1 MQEVKNFSSGV
12 LSNGGA
18 IQRVQ
23 DREAKRERERLEKEA
38 YEKHAAE
45 SAARRNK
52 AREDRAIELAEQFK
66 ARQAAEEEKQ
76 RKAAEKFARDE
87 EERLKGVAA
96 KEAARL
102 ARQQDLE
109 RRLAE
114 NRAIEEE
121 KQRKAAEKVARDEE
135 ERLRGAAE
143 KEAARLARQQDLER
157 RLAEKKEK
165 EVAAQAAAEVAALLA
180 KQQEQERQNQKQ
192 TQAAALLDDLSKAP
206 ETPKPEAPKPALIA
220 KELEDPEEPEELEAE
235 EPALQIVKGEV
246 HVPAS
251 MPAMDASA
259 GTETELPAA
268 YDMSALMPA
277 PAVLTVEAAP
287 QPEVQ
292 VESGK
297 ELIDRI
303 LSGTEQS
310 PENQEQAPQSARS
323 ENRFQKIINANR
335 DLAKENQTL
344 KAKVEKLLDEVHG
357 YQVEGELVGSI
368 LDTQERAK
376 RQAPPKNLLE
386 RHLKP
391 DLFNVVNEA
400 KQEILNYLSTRED
413 EVDHSFKSALFVKYM
428 QDPFYMNMFVQ
439 NNEISRWWA
448 TIDSIYNS
456 IEMPPPD
463 WSKVKITQYKEKS
476 EHRPQPIRAR
486 TATLGAPVAS
496 SEQPMDRIAQHLG
509 NMGI

>member
-1 MQEVKNFSSGV
+1 MEAVKNFSSGV

-38 YEKHAAE
+38 YEKDAAE
-45 SAARRNK
+45 SVARRNK
-52 AREDRAIELAEQFK
+52 AREERVIELAEQTK

-76 RKAAEKFARDE
+76 RKAAEKSAR
-87 EERLKGVAA
+87 
-96 KEAARL
+96 
-102 ARQQDLE
+102 
-109 RRLAE
+109 
-114 NRAIEEE
+114 
-121 KQRKAAEKVARDEE
+121 EE

-143 KEAARLARQQDLER
+143 KEATRLARQQDLDR

-165 EVAAQAAAEVAALLA
+165 EATAKAAAEVAVLLA
-180 KQQEQERQNQKQ
+180 KQQDLERQNKKQ
-192 TQAAALLDDLSKAP
+192 AQTVALLDSLSKAP
-206 ETPKPEAPKPALIA
+206 DEPKTEDPAPVEAARLFEDSEESE
-220 KELEDPEEPEELEAE
+220 ELELPEELV
-235 EPALQIVKGEV
+235 LQAVKGEV

-251 MPAMDASA
+251 IPTMDTSEGAK
-259 GTETELPAA
+259 TELQPA
-268 YDMSALMPA
+268 YDISALMPA
-277 PAVLTVEAAP
+277 PAVLTVEVTP
-287 QPEVQ
+287 QSEVQ

-303 LSGTEQS
+303 LSGTEQP
-310 PENQEQAPQSARS
+310 PENQEQATQSSRS

-344 KAKVEKLLDEVHG
+344 KAKVEKLLDEVHS
-357 YQVEGELVGSI
+357 YQIEGELVGSI
-368 LDTQERAK
+368 LDTQERVK
-376 RQAPPKNLLE
+376 RQPPEKNLLE

-400 KQEILNYLSTRED
+400 KQEMRKYLSTRED
-413 EVDHSFKSALFVKYM
+413 EIDHSFKSALFLKYM
-428 QDPFYMNMFVQ
+428 QDPFYMNVFVQ
-439 NNEISRWWA
+439 NNEISRWGA
-448 TIDSIYNS
+448 TIDSIYNA
-456 IEMPPPD
+456 IELPPPD
-463 WSKVKITQYKEKS
+463 WSKVKITQYKERS

-486 TATLGAPVAS
+486 TAALGSPVAS

>member
-12 LSNGGA
+12 LTNGGA

-38 YEKHAAE
+38 YEKHATE

-52 AREDRAIELAEQFK
+52 AREDRAIELAEQSK

-76 RKAAEKFARDE
+76 RKAAEKSARDE
-87 EERLKGVAA
+87 EERLKVLAA

-102 ARQQDLE
+102 AKQQDLD

-114 NRAIEEE
+114 N
-121 KQRKAAEKVARDEE
+121 KK
-135 ERLRGAAE
+135 
-143 KEAARLARQQDLER
+143 KEAA
-157 RLAEKKEK
+157 K
-165 EVAAQAAAEVAALLA
+165 QAAAEVAALLA
-180 KQQEQERQNQKQ
+180 KQQELERQNQKQ
-192 TQAAALLDDLSKAP
+192 AQAAVPLDDLSKAP
-206 ETPKPEAPKPALIA
+206 DATKTEALKPVVAA
-220 KELEDPEEPEELEAE
+220 KELEDPEELEELEAE
-235 EPALQIVKGEV
+235 EPVLQAVKGEV
-246 HVPAS
+246 HVPAP
-251 MPAMDASA
+251 MPTMDASIDSK
-259 GTETELPAA
+259 TELPPA

-277 PAVLTVEAAP
+277 PAVLTIEAAP

-303 LSGTEQS
+303 LTGAEQA
-310 PENQEQAPQSARS
+310 PEDQEQVPQSARS
-323 ENRFQKIINANR
+323 ENRFQKIINTNR

-344 KAKVEKLLDEVHG
+344 KARVEKLLDEVHG

-376 RQAPPKNLLE
+376 RQAPPQNAAE
-386 RHLKP
+386 RYLKP
-391 DLFNVVNEA
+391 KPFSVVDEA
-400 KQEILNYLSTRED
+400 KKEMLKYLSTRED
-413 EVDHSFKSALFVKYM
+413 EIDHTHKSVLFLKYM
-428 QDPFYMNMFVQ
+428 QDPFYMNVFVQ
-439 NNEISRWWA
+439 NNQASEWWPV
-448 TIDSIYNS
+448 IDSIYNS
-456 IEMPPPD
+456 IGLSAPD
-463 WSKVKITQYKEKS
+463 WSKSKVETYQPKTQPQ
-476 EHRPQPIRAR
+476 PQPIRAR
-486 TATLGAPVAS
+486 TATLGSPVAS

>member
-12 LSNGGA
+12 LTNGGA

-52 AREDRAIELAEQFK
+52 AREDRAIELAEQSK

-87 EERLKGVAA
+87 EERLKAVAA

-102 ARQQDLE
+102 ARQQDLG
-109 RRLAE
+109 RLAE

-121 KQRKAAEKVARDEE
+121 KQRKAAEKSARDEA

-143 KEAARLARQQDLER
+143 KEATRLARQQDLDR
-157 RLAEKKEK
+157 RLAENKEK
-165 EVAAQAAAEVAALLA
+165 EAAKQAAAEVAALLA
-180 KQQEQERQNQKQ
+180 KQ
-192 TQAAALLDDLSKAP
+192 TQASALLDDLSKAP
-206 ETPKPEAPKPALIA
+206 EASKTETPKPVLVA
-220 KELEDPEEPEELEAE
+220 KELEDLEELDELEAE
-235 EPALQIVKGEV
+235 EPVLQIVKGAV

-251 MPAMDASA
+251 IPVMDASEVA
-259 GTETELPAA
+259 RTELPAA

-277 PAVLTVEAAP
+277 PAVLTVETAP

-303 LSGTEQS
+303 LTDAEKA
-310 PENQEQAPQSARS
+310 PEDQEQAPQSARS
-323 ENRFQKIINANR
+323 ENRFQKIINTNR

-344 KAKVEKLLDEVHG
+344 KARVEKLLDKVHG

-376 RQAPPKNLLE
+376 RQAPPQNAAE
-386 RHLKP
+386 RYLKP
-391 DLFNVVNEA
+391 KLFSVVDEA
-400 KQEILNYLSTRED
+400 KKEMLKYLSTRED
-413 EVDHSFKSALFVKYM
+413 EIDHTHKSVLFLKYM
-428 QDPFYMNMFVQ
+428 QDPFYMNVFVQ
-439 NNEISRWWA
+439 NNQASEWWPV
-448 TIDSIYNS
+448 IDSIYNS
-456 IEMPPPD
+456 IGLSALD
-463 WSKVKITQYKEKS
+463 WSKSKVENYQPKAQ
-476 EHRPQPIRAR
+476 PQPIRAR
-486 TATLGAPVAS
+486 TATLGSPVAS

>member
-52 AREDRAIELAEQFK
+52 AREDRAIELAEQSK
-66 ARQAAEEEKQ
+66 AKQAAEEEMQ
-76 RKAAEKFARDE
+76 RKAAEKSARDE
-87 EERLKGVAA
+87 EERLKVVAA

-102 ARQQDLE
+102 ARQQDLD
-109 RRLAE
+109 RRLSE
-114 NRAIEEE
+114 N
-121 KQRKAAEKVARDEE
+121 K
-135 ERLRGAAE
+135 E
-143 KEAARLARQQDLER
+143 KEAT
-157 RLAEKKEK
+157 K
-165 EVAAQAAAEVAALLA
+165 QAAAEVAALLA
-180 KQQEQERQNQKQ
+180 KQQGLERQNQKQ
-192 TQAAALLDDLSKAP
+192 TQAAVLLDDLSKAP
-206 ETPKPEAPKPALIA
+206 ETPKLEAPKPVPVA
-220 KELEDPEEPEELEAE
+220 KEPEDSEDLEELEAE
-235 EPALQIVKGEV
+235 EPVLQIVKGAV

-251 MPAMDASA
+251 IPAMDASVDA
-259 GTETELPAA
+259 KTELPAA

-277 PAVLTVEAAP
+277 PAVLTIEATP

-303 LSGTEQS
+303 LTGAEPA
-310 PENQEQAPQSARS
+310 PEDQEQVPQSARS
-323 ENRFQKIINANR
+323 ENRFQKIINTNR
-335 DLAKENQTL
+335 DLAKENQAL
-344 KAKVEKLLDEVHG
+344 KARVEKLLDEVHG

-376 RQAPPKNLLE
+376 RQAPAKNLLE

-413 EVDHSFKSALFVKYM
+413 EVDHSFKSALFVKYI

-456 IEMPPPD
+456 IEMLPPD
-463 WSKVKITQYKEKS
+463 WSKVKITQYKEKP

>member
-12 LSNGGA
+12 LTNGGA

-52 AREDRAIELAEQFK
+52 AREDRAIELAEQSK

-76 RKAAEKFARDE
+76 RKAAEKSARDE
-87 EERLKGVAA
+87 EERLKAVAA

-102 ARQQDLE
+102 AKQQDLE

-114 NRAIEEE
+114 NRAVEEE
-121 KQRKAAEKVARDEE
+121 KQRKAAEKSACDEE
-135 ERLRGAAE
+135 ERLKAVAA
-143 KEAARLARQQDLER
+143 KEAARLAKQQDLER
-157 RLAEKKEK
+157 RLAENKEK
-165 EVAAQAAAEVAALLA
+165 EATKQAAAEVAALLA
-180 KQQEQERQNQKQ
+180 KQQELDRQNQNQKQ

-206 ETPKPEAPKPALIA
+206 DAPKAEAPKPVVVA
-220 KELEDPEEPEELEAE
+220 KELEDPEGLEGLEAE
-235 EPALQIVKGEV
+235 EPVLQIVKGAV

-251 MPAMDASA
+251 MPAMDASVDA
-259 GTETELPAA
+259 KTELPAA

-277 PAVLTVEAAP
+277 PAVLTIEAAP

-292 VESGK
+292 LESGK

-303 LSGTEQS
+303 LTGAE
-310 PENQEQAPQSARS
+310 PAPDDQEQVPQSARS
-323 ENRFQKIINANR
+323 ENRFQKIINTNR
-335 DLAKENQTL
+335 DLAKENQSL
-344 KAKVEKLLDEVHG
+344 KARVEKLLDEVHG

-376 RQAPPKNLLE
+376 RQGPAQNAAE
-386 RHLKP
+386 RYLKP
-391 DLFNVVNEA
+391 KPFSVVDEA
-400 KQEILNYLSTRED
+400 KKEMLKYLSTRED
-413 EVDHSFKSALFVKYM
+413 EIDHTHKSVLFLKYM
-428 QDPFYMNMFVQ
+428 QDPFYMNVFVQ
-439 NNEISRWWA
+439 NNQASEWWPV
-448 TIDSIYNS
+448 IDSIYNS
-456 IEMPPPD
+456 IGLSTPD
-463 WSKVKITQYKEKS
+463 WSKSKVETYQTKTQ
-476 EHRPQPIRAR
+476 PQPIRAR

-496 SEQPMDRIAQHLG
+496 SEHALDRIAQHLG

>member
-52 AREDRAIELAEQFK
+52 AREDRAIELAEQSK

-76 RKAAEKFARDE
+76 RKAAEKSAHDE
-87 EERLKGVAA
+87 EERLKVLAA

-102 ARQQDLE
+102 AKQQDLD

-114 NRAIEEE
+114 N
-121 KQRKAAEKVARDEE
+121 K
-135 ERLRGAAE
+135 E
-143 KEAARLARQQDLER
+143 KEAA
-157 RLAEKKEK
+157 K
-165 EVAAQAAAEVAALLA
+165 QAAAEVAALLA
-180 KQQEQERQNQKQ
+180 KQQELDRQNQKQ
-192 TQAAALLDDLSKAP
+192 TQAAALLDDLSKVPDAP
-206 ETPKPEAPKPALIA
+206 KAEAPKPVVVA
-220 KELEDPEEPEELEAE
+220 KELEDSEGLEGLEAE
-235 EPALQIVKGEV
+235 EPVLQIVKGAV

-251 MPAMDASA
+251 MLAMDASVDA
-259 GTETELPAA
+259 KTELPAA

-277 PAVLTVEAAP
+277 PAVLTIEAAP

-303 LSGTEQS
+303 LTSAEQT
-310 PENQEQAPQSARS
+310 PENQEQVPQSARS
-323 ENRFQKIINANR
+323 ENRFQKIINTNR
-335 DLAKENQTL
+335 DLAKENETL
-344 KAKVEKLLDEVHG
+344 KARVEKLLDEVHG

-376 RQAPPKNLLE
+376 RQAPPQNAAE
-386 RHLKP
+386 RYLKP
-391 DLFNVVNEA
+391 KPFSVVDEA
-400 KQEILNYLSTRED
+400 KKEMLKYLSTRED
-413 EVDHSFKSALFVKYM
+413 EIDHTHKSVLFLKYM
-428 QDPFYMNMFVQ
+428 QDPFYMNVFVQ
-439 NNEISRWWA
+439 NNQASEWWPV
-448 TIDSIYNS
+448 IDSIYNS
-456 IEMPPPD
+456 IGLSAPD
-463 WSKVKITQYKEKS
+463 WSKSKVETYQPKTQPQ
-476 EHRPQPIRAR
+476 PQPIRAR
-486 TATLGAPVAS
+486 TATLGSPVAS
-496 SEQPMDRIAQHLG
+496 SEQPLDRIAQHLG

>member
-12 LSNGGA
+12 MTNGGA

-52 AREDRAIELAEQFK
+52 AREDRAIELAEQSK

-76 RKAAEKFARDE
+76 RKAAEKSARDE
-87 EERLKGVAA
+87 EERLKVVAV

-102 ARQQDLE
+102 AKQQDLE

-114 NRAIEEE
+114 N
-121 KQRKAAEKVARDEE
+121 K
-135 ERLRGAAE
+135 E
-143 KEAARLARQQDLER
+143 KEAT
-157 RLAEKKEK
+157 K
-165 EVAAQAAAEVAALLA
+165 QAAAEVAALLA
-180 KQQEQERQNQKQ
+180 KQQELDRQNQKQ
-192 TQAAALLDDLSKAP
+192 TQAAALLDDLSKTSD
-206 ETPKPEAPKPALIA
+206 TPKAEAPKPLVVA
-220 KELEDPEEPEELEAE
+220 KELEDSEELESE
-235 EPALQIVKGEV
+235 EPVLQIVKGAV

-251 MPAMDASA
+251 IPAMDPSVDAK
-259 GTETELPAA
+259 TELPPA

-277 PAVLTVEAAP
+277 PAVLTVEAVL

-303 LSGTEQS
+303 LMGAEQA
-310 PENQEQAPQSARS
+310 PEDQEQAPQSARS
-323 ENRFQKIINANR
+323 ENRFQKIINTNR
-335 DLAKENQTL
+335 DLAKENQSL
-344 KAKVEKLLDEVHG
+344 KARVEKLLDEVHG

-376 RQAPPKNLLE
+376 RQAPPQNAAE
-386 RHLKP
+386 RYLKP
-391 DLFNVVNEA
+391 KPFSVVDEA
-400 KQEILNYLSTRED
+400 KKEMLKYLSTRED
-413 EVDHSFKSALFVKYM
+413 EIDHTHKSVLFLKYM
-428 QDPFYMNMFVQ
+428 QDPFYMNVFVQ
-439 NNEISRWWA
+439 NNQASEWWPV
-448 TIDSIYNS
+448 IDSIYNS
-456 IEMPPPD
+456 IGLSAPD
-463 WSKVKITQYKEKS
+463 WSKSKVETYQPKPQPQ
-476 EHRPQPIRAR
+476 PQPIRAR

>member
-12 LSNGGA
+12 MTNGGA

-38 YEKHAAE
+38 YEKHATE

-52 AREDRAIELAEQFK
+52 AREERAIELAEQSK
-66 ARQAAEEEKQ
+66 VRQAAEEERQ
-76 RKAAEKFARDE
+76 RKAAEKSAREE
-87 EERLKGVAA
+87 EERLKVVAA
-96 KEAARL
+96 
-102 ARQQDLE
+102 
-109 RRLAE
+109 
-114 NRAIEEE
+114 
-121 KQRKAAEKVARDEE
+121 
-135 ERLRGAAE
+135 

-180 KQQEQERQNQKQ
+180 KQQELDRQNQKQ
-192 TQAAALLDDLSKAP
+192 AQATALLGDLSIAQDESKA
-206 ETPKPEAPKPALIA
+206 EAPKSVATSKA
-220 KELEDPEEPEELEAE
+220 LEDLDELEELETE
-235 EPALQIVKGEV
+235 ESVLQMVKGAV

-251 MPAMDASA
+251 MPAMDQSASA
-259 GTETELPAA
+259 TTELPAA

-277 PAVLTVEAAP
+277 PAVLTVETTP
-287 QPEVQ
+287 QPDVQ

-323 ENRFQKIINANR
+323 ENRFQKIINTNR

-344 KAKVEKLLDEVHG
+344 KARVEKLLDEVHG
-357 YQVEGELVGSI
+357 FQVEGELVGSI

-376 RQAPPKNLLE
+376 RQAPPQNAAE
-386 RHLKP
+386 RYLKP
-391 DLFNVVNEA
+391 KLFSVVDEA
-400 KQEILNYLSTRED
+400 KKEMLKYLSTRED
-413 EVDHSFKSALFVKYM
+413 EIDHTHKSVLFLKYM
-428 QDPFYMNMFVQ
+428 QDPFYMNVFVQ
-439 NNEISRWWA
+439 NNQASEWWPV
-448 TIDSIYNS
+448 IDSIYNS
-456 IEMPPPD
+456 IGLSAPD
-463 WSKVKITQYKEKS
+463 WTKSKAETYQPKAQPQ
-476 EHRPQPIRAR
+476 PQPIRAR

>member
-12 LSNGGA
+12 MTNGGA

-52 AREDRAIELAEQFK
+52 AREDRAIELAEQSK

-76 RKAAEKFARDE
+76 RKAAEKSARE
-87 EERLKGVAA
+87 EQERLKAVAA
-96 KEAARL
+96 
-102 ARQQDLE
+102 
-109 RRLAE
+109 
-114 NRAIEEE
+114 
-121 KQRKAAEKVARDEE
+121 
-135 ERLRGAAE
+135 

-192 TQAAALLDDLSKAP
+192 TQAVALLDDLSKAP
-206 ETPKPEAPKPALIA
+206 DTPKAEATKPVVVT
-220 KELEDPEEPEELEAE
+220 KELEDPEELEELEAE
-235 EPALQIVKGEV
+235 EPALQIVKGAV

-251 MPAMDASA
+251 MPAMDQNAS
-259 GTETELPAA
+259 TKTELPAA

-277 PAVLTVEAAP
+277 PAALTVETTT
-287 QPEVQ
+287 QLDVQ

-310 PENQEQAPQSARS
+310 PENQEQAPQSVRS
-323 ENRFQKIINANR
+323 ENRFQKIINTNR

-344 KAKVEKLLDEVHG
+344 KARVEKLLDEVHG

-376 RQAPPKNLLE
+376 RQAPPQNAAE
-386 RHLKP
+386 RYLKP
-391 DLFNVVNEA
+391 KLFSVVDEA
-400 KQEILNYLSTRED
+400 KKEMLKYLSTRED
-413 EVDHSFKSALFVKYM
+413 EIDHTHKSVLFLKYM
-428 QDPFYMNMFVQ
+428 QDPFYMNVFVQ
-439 NNEISRWWA
+439 NNQASEWWPV
-448 TIDSIYNS
+448 IDSIYNS
-456 IEMPPPD
+456 IGLSAPD
-463 WSKVKITQYKEKS
+463 WSKSKVEIYQPKAQPQPQ
-476 EHRPQPIRAR
+476 PQPIRAR

>member
-52 AREDRAIELAEQFK
+52 AREDRAIELAEQSK

-76 RKAAEKFARDE
+76 RKAAEKSARDE
-87 EERLKGVAA
+87 EERLKVLAA

-102 ARQQDLE
+102 AKQQDL
-109 RRLAE
+109 
-114 NRAIEEE
+114 
-121 KQRKAAEKVARDEE
+121 D
-135 ERLRGAAE
+135 
-143 KEAARLARQQDLER
+143 R

-165 EVAAQAAAEVAALLA
+165 EATAQAAAEVATLLA

-206 ETPKPEAPKPALIA
+206 EAPKSATPKPVLVA
-220 KELEDPEEPEELEAE
+220 KELEDPEELEELEAE
-235 EPALQIVKGEV
+235 EPVLQIVKGAV

-251 MPAMDASA
+251 MPTMDQSVS
-259 GTETELPAA
+259 TNTELPAA

-277 PAVLTVEAAP
+277 PAVLTIETAL

-292 VESGK
+292 LESGK

-303 LSGTEQS
+303 LTGAEQML
-310 PENQEQAPQSARS
+310 EDQEQVPQSARS
-323 ENRFQKIINANR
+323 ENRFQKIINTNR

-344 KAKVEKLLDEVHG
+344 KARVEKLLDEVHG

-376 RQAPPKNLLE
+376 RQAPPQNAAE
-386 RHLKP
+386 RYLKP
-391 DLFNVVNEA
+391 KPFSVVDEA
-400 KQEILNYLSTRED
+400 KKEMLKYLSTRED
-413 EVDHSFKSALFVKYM
+413 EIDHTHKSVLFLKYM
-428 QDPFYMNMFVQ
+428 QDPFYMNVFVQ
-439 NNEISRWWA
+439 NNQASEWWPV
-448 TIDSIYNS
+448 IDSIYNS
-456 IEMPPPD
+456 IGLSAPD
-463 WSKVKITQYKEKS
+463 WSKSRVETYQPKAQPQ
-476 EHRPQPIRAR
+476 PQPIRAR

>member
-12 LSNGGA
+12 MTNGGA

-52 AREDRAIELAEQFK
+52 AREDRAIELAEQSK

-76 RKAAEKFARDE
+76 RKAVEKSARDE
-87 EERLKGVAA
+87 EERLKVLAA

-102 ARQQDLE
+102 AKQQDLD

-114 NRAIEEE
+114 N
-121 KQRKAAEKVARDEE
+121 K
-135 ERLRGAAE
+135 E
-143 KEAARLARQQDLER
+143 KEAA
-157 RLAEKKEK
+157 K
-165 EVAAQAAAEVAALLA
+165 QAAAEVAALLA
-180 KQQEQERQNQKQ
+180 KQQELDRKNQKQ
-192 TQAAALLDDLSKAP
+192 TQAAVLLDDLSKTSD
-206 ETPKPEAPKPALIA
+206 TPKAEAPKPVVVA
-220 KELEDPEEPEELEAE
+220 KEPEDSEGLEELEAE
-235 EPALQIVKGEV
+235 EPVLQVVKGAV

-251 MPAMDASA
+251 MPAMDASEGA
-259 GTETELPAA
+259 KTELPAA
-268 YDMSALMPA
+268 YDMSELMPA
-277 PAVLTVEAAP
+277 PVVLNVEPAP

-303 LSGTEQS
+303 LTGTE
-310 PENQEQAPQSARS
+310 PAPDDQEQMPQSARS
-323 ENRFQKIINANR
+323 ENRFQKIINTNR
-335 DLAKENQTL
+335 NLAKENQTL
-344 KAKVEKLLDEVHG
+344 KTRVEKLLDEVHG

-376 RQAPPKNLLE
+376 RQAPPQNAAE
-386 RHLKP
+386 RYLKP
-391 DLFNVVNEA
+391 KPFSLVDEA
-400 KQEILNYLSTRED
+400 KKEMLKYLSTRED
-413 EVDHSFKSALFVKYM
+413 EIDHTHKSVLFLKYM
-428 QDPFYMNMFVQ
+428 QDPFYMNVFVQ
-439 NNEISRWWA
+439 NNQASEWWPV
-448 TIDSIYNS
+448 IDSIYNS
-456 IEMPPPD
+456 IGLSAPD
-463 WSKVKITQYKEKS
+463 WSKSKVETYQPKTQ
-476 EHRPQPIRAR
+476 PQPIRAR

>member
-12 LSNGGA
+12 MTNGGA

-52 AREDRAIELAEQFK
+52 AREDRAIELAEQSK
-66 ARQAAEEEKQ
+66 TRQVAQEEKQ
-76 RKAAEKFARDE
+76 RKAAEKSARE
-87 EERLKGVAA
+87 EGERLKVVAA

-114 NRAIEEE
+114 N
-121 KQRKAAEKVARDEE
+121 K
-135 ERLRGAAE
+135 E
-143 KEAARLARQQDLER
+143 KEAT
-157 RLAEKKEK
+157 K
-165 EVAAQAAAEVAALLA
+165 QAAAEVASLLA
-180 KQQEQERQNQKQ
+180 KQQELERQNRKQ
-192 TQAAALLDDLSKAP
+192 PQAAALLDDLGKVP
-206 ETPKPEAPKPALIA
+206 NTTKTETSRPVVLA
-220 KELEDPEEPEELEAE
+220 KELEDPEELEAE
-235 EPALQIVKGEV
+235 ELALQIVKGAV

-251 MPAMDASA
+251 IPVVDASEDLK
-259 GTETELPAA
+259 TDLPAA
-268 YDMSALMPA
+268 YDMSVLMSA
-277 PAVLTVEAAP
+277 PAVLTVEASP
-287 QPEVQ
+287 QKDVR

-303 LSGTEQS
+303 LLGTEKS
-310 PENQEQAPQSARS
+310 PENQEQVPQSARS
-323 ENRFQKIINANR
+323 ENRFQKIINTNR

-344 KAKVEKLLDEVHG
+344 KARVEKLLDEVHS

-376 RQAPPKNLLE
+376 RQAHPQNAAE
-386 RHLKP
+386 RYLKP
-391 DLFNVVNEA
+391 KLFSVVDEA
-400 KQEILNYLSTRED
+400 KKEMLKYLSTRED
-413 EVDHSFKSALFVKYM
+413 EIDHTHKSVLFLKYM
-428 QDPFYMNMFVQ
+428 QDPFYMNVFVQ
-439 NNEISRWWA
+439 NNQASEWWPV
-448 TIDSIYNS
+448 IDSIYNS
-456 IEMPPPD
+456 IGLSAPD
-463 WSKVKITQYKEKS
+463 WSKSKVETYQPKAQPQ
-476 EHRPQPIRAR
+476 PQPIRAR

>member
-52 AREDRAIELAEQFK
+52 AREDRAIELAEQSK

-76 RKAAEKFARDE
+76 RKAAEKSARDE
-87 EERLKGVAA
+87 EERLKVLAA

-102 ARQQDLE
+102 AKQQDLD

-114 NRAIEEE
+114 N
-121 KQRKAAEKVARDEE
+121 K
-135 ERLRGAAE
+135 E
-143 KEAARLARQQDLER
+143 KEAA
-157 RLAEKKEK
+157 K
-165 EVAAQAAAEVAALLA
+165 QAAAEVAALLA
-180 KQQEQERQNQKQ
+180 KQQELDRQNQKQ
-192 TQAAALLDDLSKAP
+192 AQTAALLDDLSKAP
-206 ETPKPEAPKPALIA
+206 DATKTEAPKPVVVT
-220 KELEDPEEPEELEAE
+220 KELEELEELEAE
-235 EPALQIVKGEV
+235 ESVLQIVKGVV

-251 MPAMDASA
+251 IPTIDASEGA
-259 GTETELPAA
+259 RTELPAA

-277 PAVLTVEAAP
+277 PAVLTVEAAL

-303 LSGTEQS
+303 LTGAEQT
-310 PENQEQAPQSARS
+310 PESQEQVPQSARS
-323 ENRFQKIINANR
+323 ENRFQKIINTNR

-344 KAKVEKLLDEVHG
+344 KARVEKLLDEVHG

-376 RQAPPKNLLE
+376 RQDPPQNAAE
-386 RHLKP
+386 RYLKP
-391 DLFNVVNEA
+391 KPFSVVDEA
-400 KQEILNYLSTRED
+400 KKEMLKYLSTRED
-413 EVDHSFKSALFVKYM
+413 EIDHTHKSVLFLKYM
-428 QDPFYMNMFVQ
+428 QDPFYMNVFVQ
-439 NNEISRWWA
+439 NNQASEWWPV
-448 TIDSIYNS
+448 IDSIYNS
-456 IEMPPPD
+456 IGLSAPD
-463 WSKVKITQYKEKS
+463 WSKSKVETYQPKTQPQ
-476 EHRPQPIRAR
+476 PQPIRAR

-496 SEQPMDRIAQHLG
+496 SEQAMDRIAQHLG

>member
-12 LSNGGA
+12 MTNGGA

-52 AREDRAIELAEQFK
+52 AREDRAIELAEQSK

-76 RKAAEKFARDE
+76 RKAAEKSARE
-87 EERLKGVAA
+87 EDERLKAVAA
-96 KEAARL
+96 
-102 ARQQDLE
+102 
-109 RRLAE
+109 
-114 NRAIEEE
+114 
-121 KQRKAAEKVARDEE
+121 
-135 ERLRGAAE
+135 

-192 TQAAALLDDLSKAP
+192 TQAVALLDDLSKAP
-206 ETPKPEAPKPALIA
+206 DTPKTDATKPVVVT
-220 KELEDPEEPEELEAE
+220 KELEDPEGLEELEAE
-235 EPALQIVKGEV
+235 EPALQMVKGAV

-251 MPAMDASA
+251 MPAIDQNAS
-259 GTETELPAA
+259 TKTELPAA

-277 PAVLTVEAAP
+277 PAVLNIEATP
-287 QPEVQ
+287 QPGVQ

-303 LSGTEQS
+303 LTGAEQA
-310 PENQEQAPQSARS
+310 PEDQEQAPQSARS
-323 ENRFQKIINANR
+323 ENRFQKIINTNR

-344 KAKVEKLLDEVHG
+344 KARVEKLLDEVHG

-376 RQAPPKNLLE
+376 RQAPPQNAAE
-386 RHLKP
+386 RYLKP
-391 DLFNVVNEA
+391 KLFSVVDEA
-400 KQEILNYLSTRED
+400 KKEMLKYLSTRED
-413 EVDHSFKSALFVKYM
+413 EIDHTHKSVLFLKYM
-428 QDPFYMNMFVQ
+428 QDPFYMNVFVQ
-439 NNEISRWWA
+439 NNQASEWWPV
-448 TIDSIYNS
+448 IDSIYNS
-456 IEMPPPD
+456 IGLSAPD
-463 WSKVKITQYKEKS
+463 WSKSKVEAYQPKAQPQ
-476 EHRPQPIRAR
+476 PQPIRAR

>member
-12 LSNGGA
+12 LTNGGA

-52 AREDRAIELAEQFK
+52 AREDRAIELAEQSK

-76 RKAAEKFARDE
+76 RKAAEKSARDE
-87 EERLKGVAA
+87 EERLKVLAA

-102 ARQQDLE
+102 AKQQDLD

-114 NRAIEEE
+114 S
-121 KQRKAAEKVARDEE
+121 K
-135 ERLRGAAE
+135 E
-143 KEAARLARQQDLER
+143 KEAA
-157 RLAEKKEK
+157 K
-165 EVAAQAAAEVAALLA
+165 QAAAEVAALLA
-180 KQQEQERQNQKQ
+180 KQQELDRQNQKQ
-192 TQAAALLDDLSKAP
+192 AQTAALLDDLSKAP
-206 ETPKPEAPKPALIA
+206 DATKAEAPKPVVVA
-220 KELEDPEEPEELEAE
+220 KEPDDPEELEELEAE
-235 EPALQIVKGEV
+235 EPVLQIVKGAV

-251 MPAMDASA
+251 IPAMDASVDIK
-259 GTETELPAA
+259 TELPAA

-277 PAVLTVEAAP
+277 PAVLTTETAP

-292 VESGK
+292 LESGK

-303 LSGTEQS
+303 LTGAEQM
-310 PENQEQAPQSARS
+310 PEDQEQVPQSARS
-323 ENRFQKIINANR
+323 ENRFQKIINTNR

-344 KAKVEKLLDEVHG
+344 KARVEKLLDEVHG

-376 RQAPPKNLLE
+376 RQAPPQNAAE
-386 RHLKP
+386 RYLKP
-391 DLFNVVNEA
+391 KLFSVVDEA
-400 KQEILNYLSTRED
+400 KKEMLKYLSTRED
-413 EVDHSFKSALFVKYM
+413 EIDHTHKSVLFLKYM
-428 QDPFYMNMFVQ
+428 QDPFYMNVFVQ
-439 NNEISRWWA
+439 NNQASEWWPV
-448 TIDSIYNS
+448 IDSIYNS
-456 IEMPPPD
+456 IGLSAPD
-463 WSKVKITQYKEKS
+463 WSKSKVETYQPKAQPQ
-476 EHRPQPIRAR
+476 PQPIRAR

>member
-52 AREDRAIELAEQFK
+52 AREDRAIELAEQSK

-76 RKAAEKFARDE
+76 RKAAEKSARDE
-87 EERLKGVAA
+87 EERLKVLAA

-102 ARQQDLE
+102 AKQQDLD

-114 NRAIEEE
+114 N
-121 KQRKAAEKVARDEE
+121 K
-135 ERLRGAAE
+135 E
-143 KEAARLARQQDLER
+143 KEAA
-157 RLAEKKEK
+157 K
-165 EVAAQAAAEVAALLA
+165 QAAAEVAALLA
-180 KQQEQERQNQKQ
+180 KQQELERQNQKQ
-192 TQAAALLDDLSKAP
+192 AQAAVLLDDLSKAP
-206 ETPKPEAPKPALIA
+206 DAPKAEAPKPEVVA
-220 KELEDPEEPEELEAE
+220 KEPEDPEELEELEAE
-235 EPALQIVKGEV
+235 EPVLQIVRGAV

-251 MPAMDASA
+251 MPAMDVSVDAK
-259 GTETELPAA
+259 TELPAA

-277 PAVLTVEAAP
+277 PAVLTIEAAL

-303 LSGTEQS
+303 LTGAERA
-310 PENQEQAPQSARS
+310 PDDQEQVPQSARS
-323 ENRFQKIINANR
+323 ENRFQKIINTNR
-335 DLAKENQTL
+335 DLAKENETL
-344 KAKVEKLLDEVHG
+344 KARVEKLLDEVHG

-376 RQAPPKNLLE
+376 RQAPPQNAAE
-386 RHLKP
+386 RYLKP
-391 DLFNVVNEA
+391 KPFSVVDEA
-400 KQEILNYLSTRED
+400 KKEMLKYLSTRED
-413 EVDHSFKSALFVKYM
+413 EIDHTHKSVLFLKYM
-428 QDPFYMNMFVQ
+428 QDPFYMNVFVQ
-439 NNEISRWWA
+439 NNQASEWWPV
-448 TIDSIYNS
+448 IDSIYNS
-456 IEMPPPD
+456 IGLSAPD
-463 WSKVKITQYKEKS
+463 WSKSKVETYQPKAQ
-476 EHRPQPIRAR
+476 HQPQPIRAR
-486 TATLGAPVAS
+486 TATLGSPVAS

>member
-38 YEKHAAE
+38 YEKHATE

-52 AREDRAIELAEQFK
+52 AREDRAIELAEESK

-76 RKAAEKFARDE
+76 RKAAEKSARDE
-87 EERLKGVAA
+87 EERLKVLAA

-102 ARQQDLE
+102 AKQKDLDG
-109 RRLAE
+109 RRAE
-114 NRAIEEE
+114 N
-121 KQRKAAEKVARDEE
+121 K
-135 ERLRGAAE
+135 E
-143 KEAARLARQQDLER
+143 KEAT
-157 RLAEKKEK
+157 K
-165 EVAAQAAAEVAALLA
+165 QAAAEVAALLA
-180 KQQEQERQNQKQ
+180 KQQELDRQNQKQ
-192 TQAAALLDDLSKAP
+192 AQTTALLDDLSKAP
-206 ETPKPEAPKPALIA
+206 DTPKTEASRPVVVT
-220 KELEDPEEPEELEAE
+220 KELGDPEELEELEAE
-235 EPALQIVKGEV
+235 EPLLQIVKGAV

-251 MPAMDASA
+251 IPTMDVSVDAN
-259 GTETELPAA
+259 TELPAA

-277 PAVLTVEAAP
+277 PAVLTIEATP
-287 QPEVQ
+287 QLEVQ

-303 LSGTEQS
+303 LMSAEQA
-310 PENQEQAPQSARS
+310 PEDQEQVPQSARS
-323 ENRFQKIINANR
+323 ENRFQKIINTNR
-335 DLAKENQTL
+335 DLTKENQAL
-344 KAKVEKLLDEVHG
+344 KARVEKLLDEVHG

-376 RQAPPKNLLE
+376 RQAPPQNAAE
-386 RHLKP
+386 RYLKP
-391 DLFNVVNEA
+391 KLFSVVDEA
-400 KQEILNYLSTRED
+400 KKEMLKYLSTRED
-413 EVDHSFKSALFVKYM
+413 EIDHTHKSVLFLKYM
-428 QDPFYMNMFVQ
+428 QDPFYMNVFVQ
-439 NNEISRWWA
+439 NNQASEWWPV
-448 TIDSIYNS
+448 IDSIYNS
-456 IEMPPPD
+456 IGLSAPD
-463 WSKVKITQYKEKS
+463 WSKSKVETYQPKTQPQ
-476 EHRPQPIRAR
+476 PQPIRAR

>member
-12 LSNGGA
+12 MANGGA

-52 AREDRAIELAEQFK
+52 AREDRAIELAEQSK

-76 RKAAEKFARDE
+76 RKAT
-87 EERLKGVAA
+87 
-96 KEAARL
+96 
-102 ARQQDLE
+102 
-109 RRLAE
+109 
-114 NRAIEEE
+114 
-121 KQRKAAEKVARDEE
+121 EKVARDEQ

-165 EVAAQAAAEVAALLA
+165 EATAQAAAEVAALLA
-180 KQQEQERQNQKQ
+180 KQQEQERQNQRQ

-206 ETPKPEAPKPALIA
+206 DESQAEAPKPVATSKALENPD
-220 KELEDPEEPEELEAE
+220 ELEELEAE
-235 EPALQIVKGEV
+235 EPALQIVKGAV
-246 HVPAS
+246 HLPAS
-251 MPAMDASA
+251 MPAMDQSASA
-259 GTETELPAA
+259 KTELPAA

-277 PAVLTVEAAP
+277 PTVLAVETTP
-287 QPEVQ
+287 QLDVQ

-310 PENQEQAPQSARS
+310 PENQQHVPQSARS

-335 DLAKENQTL
+335 DLTNENQTL
-344 KAKVEKLLDEVHG
+344 KARVEKLLDEVHG

-376 RQAPPKNLLE
+376 RQAPPQNAAE
-386 RHLKP
+386 RYLKP
-391 DLFNVVNEA
+391 KLFSVVDEA
-400 KQEILNYLSTRED
+400 KKEMLKYLSTRED
-413 EVDHSFKSALFVKYM
+413 EIDHTHKSVLFLKYM
-428 QDPFYMNMFVQ
+428 QDPFYMNVFVQ
-439 NNEISRWWA
+439 NNQASEWWPV
-448 TIDSIYNS
+448 IDSIYNS
-456 IEMPPPD
+456 IGLSVPD
-463 WSKVKITQYKEKS
+463 WSKSKVEAYQPKAQ
-476 EHRPQPIRAR
+476 PQPIRAR

-496 SEQPMDRIAQHLG
+496 SEQPIDRIAQHLG

>member
-12 LSNGGA
+12 LTNGGA

-52 AREDRAIELAEQFK
+52 AREDRAIELAEQSK

-76 RKAAEKFARDE
+76 RKAVEKSARDE
-87 EERLKGVAA
+87 EERLKVLAA

-102 ARQQDLE
+102 AKQQDLD

-114 NRAIEEE
+114 N
-121 KQRKAAEKVARDEE
+121 K
-135 ERLRGAAE
+135 E
-143 KEAARLARQQDLER
+143 KEAA
-157 RLAEKKEK
+157 K
-165 EVAAQAAAEVAALLA
+165 QAAAEVAALLA
-180 KQQEQERQNQKQ
+180 KQQELDRKNQKQ
-192 TQAAALLDDLSKAP
+192 TQAAVLLDDLSKTSD
-206 ETPKPEAPKPALIA
+206 TPKAEAPKPVVVA
-220 KELEDPEEPEELEAE
+220 KEPEDSEGLEELEAE
-235 EPALQIVKGEV
+235 EPVLQVVKGAV

-251 MPAMDASA
+251 MPAMDASEGA
-259 GTETELPAA
+259 KTELPAA
-268 YDMSALMPA
+268 YDMSELMPA
-277 PAVLTVEAAP
+277 PVVLNVEPAP

-303 LSGTEQS
+303 LTGAE
-310 PENQEQAPQSARS
+310 PAPDDQEQMPQSARS
-323 ENRFQKIINANR
+323 ENRFQKIINTNR

-344 KAKVEKLLDEVHG
+344 KARVEKLLDEVHG

-376 RQAPPKNLLE
+376 RQAPPQNAAE
-386 RHLKP
+386 RYLKP
-391 DLFNVVNEA
+391 KLFSVVDEA
-400 KQEILNYLSTRED
+400 KKEMLKYLSTRED
-413 EVDHSFKSALFVKYM
+413 EIDHTHKSVLFLKYM
-428 QDPFYMNMFVQ
+428 QDPFYMNVFVQ
-439 NNEISRWWA
+439 NNQASEWWPV
-448 TIDSIYNS
+448 IDSIYNS
-456 IEMPPPD
+456 IGLSAPD
-463 WSKVKITQYKEKS
+463 WSKSKVETYQPKTQ
-476 EHRPQPIRAR
+476 PQPIRAR

>member
-12 LSNGGA
+12 MTNGGA

-52 AREDRAIELAEQFK
+52 AREDRAIDLAEQSK

-76 RKAAEKFARDE
+76 RKAAEKSAREE
-87 EERLKGVAA
+87 EERLKAVAA
-96 KEAARL
+96 
-102 ARQQDLE
+102 
-109 RRLAE
+109 
-114 NRAIEEE
+114 
-121 KQRKAAEKVARDEE
+121 
-135 ERLRGAAE
+135 

-180 KQQEQERQNQKQ
+180 KQQELDRQNQKQ

-206 ETPKPEAPKPALIA
+206 DTPETEAPKPVVAA
-220 KELEDPEEPEELEAE
+220 KELEDPEELDELEAE
-235 EPALQIVKGEV
+235 EPVLQIVKGAV

-251 MPAMDASA
+251 MPAMDQNAS
-259 GTETELPAA
+259 TKTELPAA

-277 PAVLTVEAAP
+277 PAVLTVETTP

-292 VESGK
+292 EESGK
-297 ELIDRI
+297 ELINRI
-303 LSGTEQS
+303 LSATEQS

-323 ENRFQKIINANR
+323 ENRFQKIINSNR

-344 KAKVEKLLDEVHG
+344 KARVEKLLDEVHG

-376 RQAPPKNLLE
+376 RQAPPQNAAE
-386 RHLKP
+386 RYLKP
-391 DLFNVVNEA
+391 KLFSVVDEA
-400 KQEILNYLSTRED
+400 KKEMLKYLSTRED
-413 EVDHSFKSALFVKYM
+413 EIDHTHKSVLFLKYM
-428 QDPFYMNMFVQ
+428 QDPFYMNVFVQ
-439 NNEISRWWA
+439 NNQASEWWPV
-448 TIDSIYNS
+448 IDSIYNS
-456 IEMPPPD
+456 IGLSAPD
-463 WSKVKITQYKEKS
+463 WSKSKVETYQSKS
-476 EHRPQPIRAR
+476 QPQPQPIRAR

>member
-1 MQEVKNFSSGV
+1 MQEVKNFGSGV
-12 LSNGGA
+12 MTNGGA

-52 AREDRAIELAEQFK
+52 AREDRAIELAEQSK

-76 RKAAEKFARDE
+76 RKAAEKLARE
-87 EERLKGVAA
+87 EEGQLKVVAA
-96 KEAARL
+96 
-102 ARQQDLE
+102 
-109 RRLAE
+109 
-114 NRAIEEE
+114 
-121 KQRKAAEKVARDEE
+121 
-135 ERLRGAAE
+135 

-165 EVAAQAAAEVAALLA
+165 EGAAQAAAEVAALLA
-180 KQQEQERQNQKQ
+180 KQQELDRQNQKQ
-192 TQAAALLDDLSKAP
+192 TQAVALLDDLSKAP
-206 ETPKPEAPKPALIA
+206 DITKTEAPKPVVVA
-220 KELEDPEEPEELEAE
+220 KELEDPEELEELETE
-235 EPALQIVKGEV
+235 EPVLQIVKGAV

-251 MPAMDASA
+251 IPAVDASEYIK
-259 GTETELPAA
+259 TDLPAV

-277 PAVLTVEAAP
+277 PTVLTVETTP
-287 QPEVQ
+287 QKDVQ

-303 LSGTEQS
+303 LTGAEQS
-310 PENQEQAPQSARS
+310 PENQEQVPQSARS
-323 ENRFQKIINANR
+323 ENRFQKIINTNR

-344 KAKVEKLLDEVHG
+344 KARVEKLLDEVHG

-376 RQAPPKNLLE
+376 RQAPPQNAAE
-386 RHLKP
+386 RYLKP
-391 DLFNVVNEA
+391 KLFSVVDEA
-400 KQEILNYLSTRED
+400 KKEMLKYLSTRED
-413 EVDHSFKSALFVKYM
+413 EIDHTHKSVLFLKYM
-428 QDPFYMNMFVQ
+428 QDPFYMNVFVQ
-439 NNEISRWWA
+439 NNQASEWWPV
-448 TIDSIYNS
+448 IDSIYNS
-456 IEMPPPD
+456 IGLSAPD
-463 WSKVKITQYKEKS
+463 WSKSKAETYQPKAQPQ
-476 EHRPQPIRAR
+476 PQPIRAR

>member
-52 AREDRAIELAEQFK
+52 AREDRAIELAEQSK
-66 ARQAAEEEKQ
+66 VRQAAEEEKQ
-76 RKAAEKFARDE
+76 RKAAEKSARDE
-87 EERLKGVAA
+87 EERLKGVAV
-96 KEAARL
+96 KEASRL
-102 ARQQDLE
+102 AKQQDLD

-114 NRAIEEE
+114 N
-121 KQRKAAEKVARDEE
+121 K
-135 ERLRGAAE
+135 E
-143 KEAARLARQQDLER
+143 KEAA
-157 RLAEKKEK
+157 K
-165 EVAAQAAAEVAALLA
+165 QAAAEVAGLLA
-180 KQQEQERQNQKQ
+180 KQQELDRQNQKQ
-192 TQAAALLDDLSKAP
+192 TQAAALLDDLSKSPDTTKVKAS
-206 ETPKPEAPKPALIA
+206 KPVVVS
-220 KELEDPEEPEELEAE
+220 KEPEDPEELEELEVE
-235 EPALQIVKGEV
+235 ELLLQIVKGAV

-251 MPAMDASA
+251 ISAMDASVDA
-259 GTETELPAA
+259 KTELPAA
-268 YDMSALMPA
+268 YDMSELMPA
-277 PAVLTVEAAP
+277 PVVLNVEPAP

-303 LSGTEQS
+303 LTGAEPA
-310 PENQEQAPQSARS
+310 PEDQEQVPQSARS
-323 ENRFQKIINANR
+323 ENRFQKIINTNR

-344 KAKVEKLLDEVHG
+344 KARVEKLLDEVHG

-376 RQAPPKNLLE
+376 RQAPPQNAAE
-386 RHLKP
+386 RYLKP
-391 DLFNVVNEA
+391 KLFSVVDEA
-400 KQEILNYLSTRED
+400 KKEMLKYLSTRED
-413 EVDHSFKSALFVKYM
+413 EIDHTHKSVLFLKYM
-428 QDPFYMNMFVQ
+428 QDPFYMNVFVQ
-439 NNEISRWWA
+439 NNQASEWWPV
-448 TIDSIYNS
+448 IDSIYNS
-456 IEMPPPD
+456 IGLSVPD
-463 WSKVKITQYKEKS
+463 WSKSKVETYQPKTQ
-476 EHRPQPIRAR
+476 PQPIRAR

>member
-52 AREDRAIELAEQFK
+52 AREDRAIELAEQSK

-87 EERLKGVAA
+87 EERLKAVAA

-102 ARQQDLE
+102 ARQQDLD
-109 RRLAE
+109 RRLVE
-114 NRAIEEE
+114 N
-121 KQRKAAEKVARDEE
+121 K
-135 ERLRGAAE
+135 E
-143 KEAARLARQQDLER
+143 KEAA
-157 RLAEKKEK
+157 K
-165 EVAAQAAAEVAALLA
+165 QAAAEVAALLA
-180 KQQEQERQNQKQ
+180 KQQELERQNQKQ
-192 TQAAALLDDLSKAP
+192 AQTAALLDDLSKAP
-206 ETPKPEAPKPALIA
+206 DTTKTEAPKPEVVA
-220 KELEDPEEPEELEAE
+220 KESEDPEELEELEAE
-235 EPALQIVKGEV
+235 EPVLQIVKGAV

-251 MPAMDASA
+251 MPAMDVSLDAK
-259 GTETELPAA
+259 TELPAA

-287 QPEVQ
+287 QLDVQ

-303 LSGTEQS
+303 LTGAEPV
-310 PENQEQAPQSARS
+310 PEDQEQVPQSARS
-323 ENRFQKIINANR
+323 ENRFQKIINTNR

-344 KAKVEKLLDEVHG
+344 KARVEKLLDEVHS

-376 RQAPPKNLLE
+376 RQAPPQNAAE
-386 RHLKP
+386 RYLKP
-391 DLFNVVNEA
+391 KPFSVVDEA
-400 KQEILNYLSTRED
+400 KKEMLKYLSTRED
-413 EVDHSFKSALFVKYM
+413 EIDHTHKSVLFLKYM
-428 QDPFYMNMFVQ
+428 QDPFYMNVFVQ
-439 NNEISRWWA
+439 NNQASEWWPV
-448 TIDSIYNS
+448 IDSIYNS
-456 IEMPPPD
+456 IGLSAPD
-463 WSKVKITQYKEKS
+463 WSKSKVETYQPKTQPQ
-476 EHRPQPIRAR
+476 PQPIRAR

-496 SEQPMDRIAQHLG
+496 SEQAMDRIAQHLG

>member
-12 LSNGGA
+12 LTNGGA

-52 AREDRAIELAEQFK
+52 AREDRAIELAEQSK

-76 RKAAEKFARDE
+76 RKAAEKSARDE
-87 EERLKGVAA
+87 EERLKVVAA
-96 KEAARL
+96 KETARL
-102 ARQQDLE
+102 ARQQDLD

-114 NRAIEEE
+114 NKE
-121 KQRKAAEKVARDEE
+121 KQAAE
-135 ERLRGAAE
+135 
-143 KEAARLARQQDLER
+143 
-157 RLAEKKEK
+157 
-165 EVAAQAAAEVAALLA
+165 QAAAEVAALLA
-180 KQQEQERQNQKQ
+180 KQQELERQNQKQ

-206 ETPKPEAPKPALIA
+206 DATKTEASKPVMVT
-220 KELEDPEEPEELEAE
+220 KELEDPEELEELEPEELV
-235 EPALQIVKGEV
+235 LQIVKGAV

-251 MPAMDASA
+251 IPTIDASEGA
-259 GTETELPAA
+259 RTELPAA

-277 PAVLTVEAAP
+277 PAVHTVEAAP
-287 QPEVQ
+287 QSEVQ

-297 ELIDRI
+297 ELIDGI
-303 LSGTEQS
+303 LTGAEPAPQD
-310 PENQEQAPQSARS
+310 QEQVPQAARS
-323 ENRFQKIINANR
+323 ENRFQKIINTNR

-344 KAKVEKLLDEVHG
+344 KARVEKLLDEVHG

-376 RQAPPKNLLE
+376 RQDPPQNAAE
-386 RHLKP
+386 RYLKP
-391 DLFNVVNEA
+391 KLFNVVDEA
-400 KQEILNYLSTRED
+400 KKEMLKYLSTRED
-413 EVDHSFKSALFVKYM
+413 EIDHTHKSVLFLKYM
-428 QDPFYMNMFVQ
+428 QDPFYMNVFVQ
-439 NNEISRWWA
+439 NNQASEWWPV
-448 TIDSIYNS
+448 IDSIYNS
-456 IEMPPPD
+456 IGLSAPD
-463 WSKVKITQYKEKS
+463 WSKSMVETYQPKAQPQ
-476 EHRPQPIRAR
+476 PQPIRAR
-486 TATLGAPVAS
+486 TATLGSPVAS

>member
-12 LSNGGA
+12 MTNGGA

-52 AREDRAIELAEQFK
+52 AREDRAIELAEQSK

-76 RKAAEKFARDE
+76 RKAAEKSARDE
-87 EERLKGVAA
+87 EERLKVLAA

-102 ARQQDLE
+102 AKQQDLD

-114 NRAIEEE
+114 N
-121 KQRKAAEKVARDEE
+121 
-135 ERLRGAAE
+135 
-143 KEAARLARQQDLER
+143 
-157 RLAEKKEK
+157 KEK
-165 EVAAQAAAEVAALLA
+165 ETAKQAADEVAALLA
-180 KQQEQERQNQKQ
+180 KQQELDRQNQKQ

-206 ETPKPEAPKPALIA
+206 DAPKSEAPKPVVVA
-220 KELEDPEEPEELEAE
+220 KDPEDPEELEELEAE
-235 EPALQIVKGEV
+235 ESVLQIVKGEV

-251 MPAMDASA
+251 IPAMDASEGA
-259 GTETELPAA
+259 RTELPAA
-268 YDMSALMPA
+268 YDMSALMLA
-277 PAVLTVEAAP
+277 PAVLTVEATP

-292 VESGK
+292 LESGK

-303 LSGTEQS
+303 LTGAEQA
-310 PENQEQAPQSARS
+310 PEDQEQVPQSARS
-323 ENRFQKIINANR
+323 ENRFQKIINTNR

-344 KAKVEKLLDEVHG
+344 KARVEKLLDEVHG

-376 RQAPPKNLLE
+376 RQAPPQNAAE
-386 RHLKP
+386 RYLKP
-391 DLFNVVNEA
+391 KPFSVVDEA
-400 KQEILNYLSTRED
+400 KKEMLKYLSTRED
-413 EVDHSFKSALFVKYM
+413 EIDHTHKSVLFLKYM
-428 QDPFYMNMFVQ
+428 QDPFYMNVFVQ
-439 NNEISRWWA
+439 NNQASEWWPV
-448 TIDSIYNS
+448 IDSIYNS
-456 IEMPPPD
+456 IGLSAPD
-463 WSKVKITQYKEKS
+463 WSKSKVETYQPKAQPQ
-476 EHRPQPIRAR
+476 PQPIRAR